1 MEDDRVTRGHRG
13 MLVPSE
19 YLVSQGPR
27 VAWERK
33 DRLGRLAGL
42 EREDPQ
48 DHLVLLGLMV

>member
-1 MEDDRVTRGHRG
+1 MEDDRVTRGHQG

-19 YLVSQGPR
+19 YPASQGPR

-48 DHLVLLGLMV
+48 DRLVLLGLME